1 MKKVVMIMAIA
12 ATMVFSA
19 CKSSKPVT
27 PEQRGRTKI
36 EIPCLSESYDDDQY
50 FKAVGTATNMNQQNA
65 RSAAYDA
72 AKSMLMKRLGGFA
85 KGLATDYSRTL
96 AGDAQI
102 DKVQRAME
110 GEITTVIERLVNDSY
125 KTCEEMYQNQA
136 GNYESYIAIRVSK
149 AEIIKEVQTELSKN
163 QELEI
168 EFNRDQFRKF
178 AEKRMK
184 EMQGQQ

>member
-1 MKKVVMIMAIA
+1 MRKVVMIMAVA
-12 ATMVFSA
+12 ATMVFGA

-27 PEQRGRTKI
+27 PEQRGRVGVDL
-36 EIPCLSESYDDDQY
+36 PCLNESYDDDQY
-50 FKAVGTATNMNQQNA
+50 FKSMGTATNMNQQNA
-65 RSAAYDA
+65 RTAAYDA

-85 KGLATDYSRTL
+85 KGLATDYSRTM

-110 GEITTVIERLVNDSY
+110 SEITTVIERLVNDSY

-149 AEIIKEVQTELSKN
+149 AEIIKEVQSQLSQN

-168 EFNRDQFRKF
+168 LFNRDEFRKWM
-178 AEKRMK
+178 EEYLKK
-184 EMQGQQ
+184 HTNK